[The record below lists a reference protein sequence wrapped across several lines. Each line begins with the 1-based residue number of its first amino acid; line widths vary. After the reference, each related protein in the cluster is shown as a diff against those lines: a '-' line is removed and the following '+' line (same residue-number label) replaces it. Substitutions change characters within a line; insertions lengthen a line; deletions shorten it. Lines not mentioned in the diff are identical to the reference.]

1 MQLSNP
7 QTEEGTYGQ
16 YDKNGS
22 QGFDGLYTNNSAVLY
37 PVDSDGVAGEAQVF
51 NKPTVSY
58 VVEKADVTEPN
69 SPADSEEEQ
78 MPDDSSDVT
87 SDTPKTE
94 DSSTMTAA
102 LIIMAASAGIFA
114 ALLRK
119 RKTSV

>member
-1 MQLSNP
+1 M
-7 QTEEGTYGQ
+7 
-16 YDKNGS
+16 
-22 QGFDGLYTNNSAVLY
+22 LY

-51 NKPTVSY
+51 DKPTVSY

-69 SPADSEEEQ
+69 PPTDNGGEDVS
-78 MPDDSSDVT
+78 DDSSDVA

-102 LIIMAASAGIFA
+102 LIVMALSAGAFA

>member
-1 MQLSNP
+1 MDFTLTTLRCFILSTA
-7 QTEEGTYGQ
+7 TE
-16 YDKNGS
+16 
-22 QGFDGLYTNNSAVLY
+22 L
-37 PVDSDGVAGEAQVF
+37 PGEAQVF

-102 LIIMAASAGIFA
+102 LIIMAVSAGIFA